1 MLMAVVDHRGIKLTG
16 RITAPNPIILPN
28 SAVVVTE
35 SPLYVATIMPRGVR
49 VTSPMKMVKT
59 VKWPKGCMAPGTVF
73 VWDKWNGEGREEVMD
88 M

>member
-28 SAVVVTE
+28 SAVVVAE

-59 VKWPKGCMAPGTVF
+59 VKWPKRCMAPGVCLGQMEWRK
-73 VWDKWNGEGREEVMD
+73 VE
-88 M
+88 